1 MQTKFGHLFE
11 GLSQIQV
18 FKLQLLKEFGEFCK
32 KYEIKY
38 SITDELLVAILK
50 NEPIKEYLHNLSVVM
65 TPKNYFKYLDRVE
78 NEELPINRVI
88 ENIYSNPYYPVKTTR
103 YIATD
108 TLATNIIAT
117 PFVNNGLYITIK
129 MVEVEKDEIA
139 KDSIRKQ
146 NRYFVGI
153 KKLSK
158 HLYQPFKIFA
168 YPFVKNVQN
177 RMIEQK
183 KHELILDVNT
193 KNYSFYLKGIKES
206 ISIEKDSFNSF
217 SKIHYEDFEFFV
229 SDYFLKLGVN
239 LHPKITLIK
248 YKGKNPQS
256 YIEST
261 IIDFKTY
268 FKSRGK
274 KPRIWLYYNG
284 FFDKLYLYF
293 IRKIEK
299 NPYSMNRYL
308 KQFAFR
314 FYLFKFKKELFS
326 KKENI
331 KILVENNQ
339 IEELSLVLDSYS
351 YFFDYFY
358 KTINELLVFD
368 EDIFRAYVLL
378 LKSQNKVSYAENL
391 EENYLQLLEKE
402 NKKEFL

>member
-1 MQTKFGHLFE
+1 MQNSFGHLFE
-11 GLSQIQV
+11 GLSQIQI
-18 FKLQLLKEFGEFCK
+18 FKLQLLKEFDEFCQSQ
-32 KYEIKY
+32 EIEY
-38 SITDELLVAILK
+38 SITEELLVAILK
-50 NEPIKEYLHNLSVVM
+50 REPIKEYLHNLSVVM
-65 TPKNYFKYLDRVE
+65 TPKNYFKYLDCMQ
-78 NEELPINRVI
+78 NKKLPTNRVI
-88 ENIYSNPYYPVKTTR
+88 ENIYLNPYYPAKTTR
-103 YIATD
+103 YIATN

-129 MVEVEKDEIA
+129 MVEVEKD
-139 KDSIRKQ
+139 SIRKQ

-158 HLYQPFKIFA
+158 HLHQSFKIFT

-177 RMIEQK
+177 KMIEQK
-183 KHELILDVNT
+183 RLELILDDNI
-193 KNYSFYLKGIKES
+193 KNYSFYLKGIKDS
-206 ISIEKDSFNSF
+206 ISIEKNIFNSF
-217 SKIHYEDFEFFV
+217 SKIYYEDFEFFV

-248 YKGKNPQS
+248 YKAKNPQS

-268 FKSRGK
+268 FKSRGN

-314 FYLFKFKKELFS
+314 FYLFKFKKELLP
-326 KKENI
+326 KQENI
-331 KILVENNQ
+331 KRLVENNE

-358 KTINELLVFD
+358 KTIKELLVFD
-368 EDIFRAYVLL
+368 EEIFRTYILL
-378 LKSQNKVSYAENL
+378 LKSQNKVKYAESL
-391 EENYLQLLEKE
+391 EEKYLELLEKE